1 MAPQYNESEPEIQED
16 DAPVDSGIDA
26 QAEDERAAT
35 GSEQQQA
42 ANEAGDLD
50 QDNIID
56 NSAGVSTRGAKVDA
70 MKQDR
75 EIDSDVAAETKA
87 DEQS

>member
-50 QDNIID
+50 QD
-56 NSAGVSTRGAKVDA
+56 VSR
-70 MKQDR
+70 
-75 EIDSDVAAETKA
+75 SP
-87 DEQS
+87 